1 MSAHRYEEIDTSRD
15 LKEISNEILDYWRM
29 KKIPDISLKNPL
41 GTKDFVFLEGP
52 PTANGKPHVGNL
64 MTRVVKDAILRYRY
78 ITGHKIYRRTG
89 GWDCHGLP
97 VEVEAEKHFNFKTK
111 KDIENYGVAK
121 FNDYCR
127 KSVFAYITDWA
138 ESDDR
143 IGFWVDHE
151 NAYVTMKR
159 DYIESE
165 WWALKKLFDSGL
177 LYRDY
182 KIVPYCPRCETSLS
196 SHEVSLGYAEAKD
209 PSVYVKFHETGKGNV
224 YFLAWTTTPWTLPS
238 NEFLCVNPDIDYS
251 LVKYGDDEY
260 YVASAAI
267 PRIFKNPVEVVESF
281 KGSELVGKRYDQLLN
296 FIPAPEGTMV
306 VTSGSHVNVE
316 EGTGIVHTAPAFG
329 AEDFDIGKKMHV
341 EMINPVDQSGKFS
354 DGRLPW
360 FGRFVK
366 DADTDIIILLKSEKK
381 LLRSE
386 KIEHT
391 YPFCY
396 RCGTPLLYYPLT
408 AWFIRVSSLKEKLIE
423 NNQLVNWMPDYIKNG
438 RFGNFLLDV
447 KDWALSRNRYW
458 GTPLPI
464 WSCQNGHLKAIG
476 STEELKNH
484 GAVVPDDLHRPFI
497 DEVTFKCEECGEIMT
512 REPYVIDTWF
522 DSGSSTYA
530 ALHYPFESKSADLKI
545 PITFIIEA
553 IDQTRGWFYTLHV
566 ISTMLF
572 GINAYSNV
580 MSIDFVLDEQGRKMS
595 KSKGNVVFALDMIND
610 YGPDACRL
618 FFLRGVPWKTRV
630 IDKKYINDS
639 ARRIMGTLSNVYSF
653 FASNAN
659 LDNYS
664 YEGLLL
670 PENALDRWIVSRV
683 NSSLREY
690 LKVMDRYEP
699 FSAINEI
706 ERLIDELSNFYLR
719 LSRRR
724 FWASELPEEK
734 NRAYSVLFYS
744 LDRIIRMLSPITP
757 FFSDYIFLKM
767 HPGSESVHLELLPEV
782 QEELIN
788 GELEEQVG
796 LVMSMVELVRRLR
809 QENSIKGRQP
819 ISEILLYSETPID
832 PKMID
837 MVVTEVNAKEIRMIS
852 KIERPVS
859 TFLQLKFK
867 EAAPVLKGKLNSVKN
882 AVENASSAMIDDF
895 VNNGKLV
902 LDGMELSNEFVD
914 IVEKPAD
921 NFVSAKD
928 SKSGIEVFL
937 NTHIDRNLMLEG
949 LAREIIRR
957 IQVMRK
963 DNGLRYDQR
972 IDLKV
977 WGTETILEAVK
988 AHNEWIKAETLTNRL
1003 ETEDNKGSKAWDID
1017 GETLLISLKAL

>member
-1 MSAHRYEEIDTSRD
+1 M
-15 LKEISNEILDYWRM
+15 
-29 KKIPDISLKNPL
+29 
-41 GTKDFVFLEGP
+41 
-52 PTANGKPHVGNL
+52 
-64 MTRVVKDAILRYRY
+64 
-78 ITGHKIYRRTG
+78 
-89 GWDCHGLP
+89 
-97 VEVEAEKHFNFKTK
+97 
-111 KDIENYGVAK
+111 
-121 FNDYCR
+121 
-127 KSVFAYITDWA
+127 

-151 NAYVTMKR
+151 NAYVTMKH

-165 WWALKKLFDSGL
+165 WWALKKLFESRL

-251 LVKYGDDEY
+251 LVKSGEDEY
-260 YVASAAI
+260 YVATAAI
-267 PRIFKNPVEVVESF
+267 PRIFKNPVEVAGSF

-296 FIPAPEGTMV
+296 FITAPEGTMV

-341 EMINPVDQSGKFS
+341 EMINPVNQSGKFS
-354 DGRLPW
+354 DERLPW

-464 WSCQNGHLKAIG
+464 WSCKNGHLKAIG
-476 STEELKNH
+476 STEELRNY

-497 DEVTFKCEECGEIMT
+497 DEATFKCEECGEIMT

-530 ALHYPFESKSADLKI
+530 ALHYPFESKGADLRI

-566 ISTMLF
+566 ISTLLF

-580 MSIDFVLDEQGRKMS
+580 LSIDFVLDEQGRKMS

-630 IDKKYINDS
+630 IDRKYINDS

-659 LDNYS
+659 LDKYS
-664 YEGLLL
+664 YEGLLQ

-699 FSAINEI
+699 FNAINEI
-706 ERLIDELSNFYLR
+706 EMLIDELSNFYLR

-734 NRAYSVLFYS
+734 NKAYSVLFYS
-744 LDRIIRMLSPITP
+744 LDRIIRTLSPITP

-782 QEELIN
+782 QEEYIN

-796 LVMSMVELVRRLR
+796 MVMSMVEIVRRLR

-819 ISEILLYSETPID
+819 ISEILLYSEIPID

-837 MVVTEVNAKEIRMIS
+837 MVVTEVNAKEIRMIG
-852 KIERPVS
+852 KVERPVS
-859 TFLQLKFK
+859 TSLQLKFK
-867 EAAPVLKGKLNSVKN
+867 EAAPILKGRLNYVKG
-882 AVENASSAMIDDF
+882 AVENASPAMIDYF

-902 LDGMELSNEFVD
+902 LDGIELSSGLID
-914 IVEKPAD
+914 IVENPAD

-928 SKSGIEVFL
+928 SKLGIEVFL
-937 NTHIDRNLMLEG
+937 NTRIDRNLMLEG

-963 DNGLRYDQR
+963 DSGLRYDQR
-972 IDLKV
+972 IDLSV
-977 WGTETILEAVK
+977 WGTEAILEAAK
-988 AHNEWIKAETLTNRL
+988 AHSEWIKEETLTNKL
-1003 ETEDNKGSKAWDID
+1003 EIEDHKGSKAWDVD